1 MSQQR
6 LRLIALCLGFL
17 CLWGNAKAR
26 EYLLDMWGTDDG
38 LPSTTVTGIAQTP
51 DGYLWC
57 STHDGVVRF
66 DGVRF
71 LRIGP
76 DDPQNQD
83 ANRVLCVHADRRGRL
98 WLGTDGAGL
107 FLYENGRFTVF
118 AERAGASANTIRAL
132 AEDDAGNLWLGTKGG
147 LGRFSHGRSSWFTAA
162 QGYSNAVFSVWNVA
176 FDREGRLWSADWG
189 SLKSF
194 KDGAFETA
202 SLDPPARIP
211 LRTVYADEAGNLFA
225 GMAGHAWQLAPDD
238 RWASLPDVDQLGRQE
253 VSAFCKTRGG
263 DLWVGTRRALFRW
276 TNGRWESFPGRD
288 GQAFGEVR
296 VMFEDREEN
305 LWIGTGTDGLA
316 RLKPRMVRTYTS
328 RHGLSDGPVLAL
340 HEESDG
346 NLWVGMNNGQI
357 AFGRAGEFQPFKAA
371 QGLIGEAP
379 VKSLLHTRDGAIWV
393 GTFGN
398 GLTRFKDGQATHFQP
413 SIGTVARIDKVNTML
428 EDRNGQV
435 WVGTFYTLYKATPT
449 NVLVPV
455 LVDGRE
461 VRAPVTALLEDRTG
475 GLWVAFDGM
484 GLARLS
490 PGKTLWLTRREGLPA
505 HFVRALHEDRAGT
518 LWIGTPAGLCSWS
531 AGKIDTFTTAH
542 GLADNT
548 ISQILEDDAANLW
561 LGSNRGIMRI
571 ALEELAAV
579 AEGRKPSFGA
589 FLCGQREGMVSEQS
603 SFSPAGLKSCD
614 GKLWFPTAKGLVL
627 VEPAHLRT
635 NLNANPPPVYIEEVR
650 ADGKPVEGWRAGALA
665 LPAATRRLDFVY
677 TALSFAAPE
686 RIRFKHRLQGYDTD
700 WTDAGAARLATYA
713 KLPPG
718 PYQFQVIACNNA
730 GVWSPA
736 GHSLH
741 FRIAAPFWKTW
752 WFYSLAGLTSAG
764 MLGASIRFVSLRN
777 LKRKLRRLEEAH
789 AIEKERMRIAQDMHD
804 ELGAKLSRIS
814 FLSDMVRRTV
824 PETSDATRQM
834 EEVSDASREVIRTVD
849 EIVWAVSPRNDSL
862 ESLAHYISRHA
873 EEFFEFTPIELELK
887 LPDEFPA
894 RKLSADIRHNLFC
907 AVKESLTNVLKH
919 SQATRVQIE
928 FAARGPTF
936 EVTVTDNGQGFSTVT
951 PATAARTGN
960 GLPNMHERL
969 ASINGRLA
977 IHTAPGQGARL
988 IFTVPLKP

>member
-1 MSQQR
+1 MSR
-6 LRLIALCLGFL
+6 RVRLIALCLGFVCVL
-17 CLWGNAKAR
+17 GSVSAR
-26 EYLLDMWGTDDG
+26 EYLLDSWGTDDG

-66 DGVRF
+66 DGMRF
-71 LRIGP
+71 VRIGP
-76 DDPQNQD
+76 DEPQNQD
-83 ANRVLCVHADRRGRL
+83 ANRVLCLHADRRGRL

-107 FLYENGRFTVF
+107 FLYENGRFTIF
-118 AERAGASANTIRAL
+118 AERAGAPANTIRAI
-132 AEDDAGNLWLGTKGG
+132 AEDAAGNLWLGTKGG
-147 LGRFSHGRSSWFTAA
+147 LGRFKDGTASWFTSA
-162 QGYSNAVFSVWNVA
+162 QGYANPAFSVWNIA
-176 FDREGRLWSADWG
+176 FDRQGRLWTADWS
-189 SLKSF
+189 SLKC
-194 KDGAFETA
+194 FENGTFRTA
-202 SLDPPARIP
+202 SLDPAARTP
-211 LRTVYADEAGNLFA
+211 LRTVYADESGNLFA

-238 RWASLPDVDQLGRQE
+238 YWTSLPEVEQLGRQE
-253 VSAFCKTRGG
+253 VSAFCKTRRG
-263 DLWVGTRRALFRW
+263 DLWAGTRRALLRW
-276 TNGRWESFPGRD
+276 NDTRWESFPGRD
-288 GQAFGEVR
+288 DQAFGEVR

-305 LWIGTGTDGLA
+305 LWIGTGTEGLA
-316 RLKPRMVRTYTS
+316 RLKPRMVRAFTS
-328 RHGLSDGPVLAL
+328 RHGLSDGPIFAL
-340 HEESDG
+340 HESEG

-357 AFGRAGEFQPFKAA
+357 AFGREEEFKPFQAA
-371 QGLIGEAP
+371 QGVVGEAP
-379 VKSLLHTRDGAIWV
+379 VKSLLHTRDGALWV

-398 GLTRFKDGQATHFQP
+398 GLTRFKNGKATHFQP
-413 SIGTVARIDKVNTML
+413 SVGTVARIDKVNTML
-428 EDRNGQV
+428 EDRTGQV
-435 WVGTFYTLYKATPT
+435 WVGTFYSLYKATST

-461 VRAPVTALLEDRTG
+461 VRAPVTAVLQDRSG
-475 GLWVAFDGM
+475 AIWVAFDGM

-490 PGKTLWLTRREGLPA
+490 EGNTLWLTRREGLPV
-505 HFVRALHEDRAGT
+505 HFVRALHEDRTGT
-518 LWIGTPAGLCSWS
+518 LWIGTPAGLCSWRD
-531 AGKIDTFTTAH
+531 GKVSTFTTEH

-561 LGSNRGIMRI
+561 LGSNRGIMRV

-579 AEGRKPSFGA
+579 ADGRKAAVSV

-603 SFSPAGLKSCD
+603 SFSPAALKGCD
-614 GKLWFPTAKGLVL
+614 GKLWFPTDKGLVL
-627 VEPAHLRT
+627 VEPAQLRA
-635 NLNANPPPVYIEEVR
+635 NLSTNPPPVYIEELR
-650 ADGKPVEGWRAGALA
+650 AEGRPLPGRLAGTLA
-665 LPAATRRLDFVY
+665 LPAKTRRVEFVY

-686 RIRFKHRLQGYDTD
+686 RIRFKHRLQGYDAD
-700 WTDAGAARLATYA
+700 WTEAGPSRLATYA
-713 KLPPG
+713 KLAPG
-718 PYQFQVIACNNA
+718 PYTFQVIACNNA
-730 GVWSPA
+730 GVWSA
-736 GHSLH
+736 AVQSLH

-764 MLGASIRFVSLRN
+764 MLGASIRFVSVRK

-824 PETSDATRQM
+824 PETSEATRQM

-894 RKLSADIRHNLFC
+894 RRLSADIRHNLFC

-919 SQATRVQIE
+919 SKATRVQIE
-928 FAARGPTF
+928 FGAHAAAF
-936 EVTVTDNGQGFSTVT
+936 EVTVTDNGQGFST
-951 PATAARTGN
+951 ATAVPSARVGN
-960 GLPNMHERL
+960 GLPNMRERL

-977 IHTAPGQGARL
+977 IHSEPGKGTRL
-988 IFTVPLKP
+988 SFVVPLLR